1 MNQQER
7 DRESYRLAKNYLLEV
22 GVEGVTP
29 QLIEKQLCLSETK
42 GRPQSIEDILMRLL
56 ESAQNANMR
65 AGVIGGS
72 IGGVVNLKPLLFD
85 FSPTVIIEKYPTWE
99 AVFEQIQMRL
109 KPRGKMRMESRSI
122 WPQYCRTILSASRF
136 MAQFP
141 KANDFYE
148 WVDFFDQDE
157 RGRPALPLLIAQQ
170 VVGIGFPLACDFL
183 KELGYV
189 NFPKPDIHLRDI
201 FEGLELCLPK
211 SSDYELSKAII
222 RVAENANVTPYNADK
237 LFWLI
242 GSGYFYEDKTIG
254 KDGRIGSLKKD
265 FIEYARNRLCE

>member
-7 DRESYRLAKNYLLEV
+7 DRAAYLLAKKYLSEL

-42 GRPQSIEDILMRLL
+42 GRTQSVGEILMRLL

-65 AGVIGGS
+65 PIVIGGS
-72 IGGVVNLKPLLFD
+72 IGGVKNLKDVLFD
-85 FSPTVIIEKYPTWE
+85 FSPAAIVEAYPTWE
-99 AVFEQIQMRL
+99 SVFDQIQLRL
-109 KPRGKMRMESRSI
+109 KPTGKLRMTPRSI

-141 KANDFYE
+141 EASDFYE
-148 WVDFFDQDE
+148 WVDFFDKDE

-170 VVGIGFPLACDFL
+170 VAGVGFPLACDFL

-189 NFPKPDIHLRDI
+189 NFGKPDVHLRDI

-211 SSDYELSKAII
+211 PSDYELSKAII
-222 RVAENANVTPYNADK
+222 RVAKHANVTPYNADK

-254 KDGRIGSLKKD
+254 KDGRIGSRKEK
-265 FIEYARNRLCE
+265 FIEYARSRLSE